1 MLRCYFVSNDWRE
14 DVAQDLLKEGY
25 KVHSIGSDGIVIQ
38 YTDVKKLS
46 HIFSIIQGHDKSYQD
61 LGDITMDEVEESK
74 YTPFNHIDVEKFMEY
89 FGINSGE
96 NK

>member
-1 MLRCYFVSNDWRE
+1 
-14 DVAQDLLKEGY
+14 
-25 KVHSIGSDGIVIQ
+25 
-38 YTDVKKLS
+38 
-46 HIFSIIQGHDKSYQD
+46 
-61 LGDITMDEVEESK
+61 MDEVEESK